1 MQHPQITASEEILS
15 ASPHVSI
22 SVNLDGE
29 NDNSINDAKL
39 QQANIVRMVKEMD
52 LHSIQK
58 FGHDVDLES
67 PLLVSNWP
75 EEQNVLSGADKAAA
89 KDSRAFHRLSSSTSF
104 HSSSSTSFHSC
115 TGFED
120 SSIDETGEEVIKF
133 SILYPLDLY
142 GG

>member
-1 MQHPQITASEEILS
+1 VEILS

-29 NDNSINDAKL
+29 NDNSTNDAKF
-39 QQANIVRMVKEMD
+39 QQANIVRMVKEKD
-52 LHSIQK
+52 LNSIQK
-58 FGHDVDLES
+58 FCHDVDLES
-67 PLLVSNWP
+67 PLLVSNWL
-75 EEQNVLSGADKAAA
+75 EEQNVLSGADKAAV

-104 HSSSSTSFHSC
+104 HSC
-115 TGFED
+115 TGLED